1 MTTRKSKIARLPF
14 NIREELNHQIMDN
27 VPTKDILSWLNSD
40 PTVRH
45 YMERLFQNRFITDQN
60 LSEWR
65 QGAYQEWLDYRSC
78 IEDVRDLSEQA
89 ARAALTD
96 ISGEHLLLAL
106 TAMFAQCTARKRFD
120 LLCRGAPYAWRQE
133 PQNLAEWRQGAYQE
147 WLEYRACIE
156 DVRDL
161 SEQAARA
168 ALTDISGEHLLL
180 ALTAM
185 FAQMIENMEKTPE
198 IPFNRKV
205 IVVQHLIKMALSL
218 RRSEQR
224 DEALRLN
231 RERLELLREK
241 EGHKSPSSSPP
252 SPNGARASAFSNNLR
267 AIPAHPLHPKA
278 AAIHRPPAPPDPN
291 VYPGHP
297 EWPSTSPACYQIL
310 PDPNDPPEPDAG
322 PDGPY
327 APKPSSGESSTTAE
341 QMS

>member
-1 MTTRKSKIARLPF
+1 MTTHRSKIARLPF

-27 VPTKDILSWLNSD
+27 VPTKDILRWLNSD
-40 PTVRH
+40 PMVRH

-78 IEDVRDLSEQA
+78 VEDVRDLSEQA

-96 ISGEHLLLAL
+96 ISGEHLLVAL
-106 TAMFAQCTARKRFD
+106 TAMFAC
-120 LLCRGAPYAWRQE
+120 
-133 PQNLAEWRQGAYQE
+133 
-147 WLEYRACIE
+147 
-156 DVRDL
+156 
-161 SEQAARA
+161 
-168 ALTDISGEHLLL
+168 
-180 ALTAM
+180 
-185 FAQMIENMEKTPE
+185 MIKNIEKTPE

-231 RERLELLREK
+231 RERLEILREK
-241 EGHKSPSSSPP
+241 NGHKSPSSCPP
-252 SPNGARASAFSNNLR
+252 SPNEMRASAFSNNLR

-278 AAIHRPPAPPDPN
+278 PEIRRPPAPPAPN
-291 VYPGHP
+291 LYPGHP
-297 EWPSTSPACYQIL
+297 DWPPTSSGFRNTP
-310 PDPNDPPEPDAG
+310 PDPNEPPEPDAG

-327 APKPSSGESSTTAE
+327 APAPASEITPPIAP
-341 QMS
+341 

>member
-27 VPTKDILSWLNSD
+27 VPTKDILSWLNGD

-45 YMERLFQNRFITDQN
+45 YMERLFQNRFITEQN

-78 IEDVRDLSEQA
+78 V
-89 ARAALTD
+89 
-96 ISGEHLLLAL
+96 
-106 TAMFAQCTARKRFD
+106 
-120 LLCRGAPYAWRQE
+120 
-133 PQNLAEWRQGAYQE
+133 
-147 WLEYRACIE
+147 E

-185 FAQMIENMEKTPE
+185 FAQMVKNMEKTPE
-198 IPFNRKV
+198 IPFNRRV
-205 IVVQHLIKMALSL
+205 IIMQDLIKMALSL

-224 DEALRLN
+224 DEALRLK
-231 RERLELLREK
+231 REQLELLRETK
-241 EGHKSPSSSPP
+241 GHKSPSSCPP
-252 SPNGARASAFSNNLR
+252 SSNGPRASAFSNNLR

-278 AAIHRPPAPPDPN
+278 PEIRRPPAPLDPN
-291 VYPGHP
+291 LYPGHP
-297 EWPSTSPACYQIL
+297 DWPPTPPEWRNTP
-310 PDPNDPPEPDAG
+310 PDPNEPPEPDAG

-327 APKPSSGESSTTAE
+327 APRPSSGEPSTTSD
-341 QMS
+341 QMRHNQ